1 MDVGSTPTISTSSP
15 EKTHELIFLPIYRTP
30 PKPQQSKFKTNEQIA
45 AAQMRV
51 IDEQGTNHGVLTRDQ
66 ALALAKEQ
74 HLDLVQLT
82 FDETPVVR
90 LINFGKFKYQQD
102 KQAREKGTKEKK
114 SDSKAVLITLV
125 SQLHDLETRA
135 RQAETFLEQAQ
146 HVQIDLVMRGRQK
159 AHADI
164 AHQKMKQFLA
174 MIKTP
179 IKVVR
184 EGPFPRGIQTFIT
197 KV

>member
-1 MDVGSTPTISTSSP
+1 
-15 EKTHELIFLPIYRTP
+15 
-30 PKPQQSKFKTNEQIA
+30 
-45 AAQMRV
+45 MRV
-51 IDEQGTNHGVLTRDQ
+51 IDEQGTNHGLLSRDQ

-102 KQAREKGTKEKK
+102 KQAREHQSKEKK
-114 SDSKAVLITLV
+114 NDSKAVRITLV

-135 RQAETFLEQAQ
+135 RQAETFLEQTQ

-159 AHADI
+159 AHVDI
-164 AHQKMKQFLA
+164 AQKKMKEFLT

-179 IKVVR
+179 IKVVK

-197 KV
+197 KA